1 MFGID
6 EIVLADFSINY
17 LPMYTLIGTFMAYLL
32 MIKDCINSKSRKYLL
47 VQFLLLLHSFCV
59 FFSDYTR
66 VDYDAPLFARS
77 KLGEYSLLI
86 VAIEILIFIYI
97 LIRRKKQRNITK
109 IKLD

>member
-6 EIVLADFSINY
+6 EIVLADFSMNY
-17 LPMYTLIGTFMAYLL
+17 LPVYTLIGTFVAYLL

-47 VQFLLLLHSFCV
+47 VQFLLLLHSFSV

-77 KLGEYSLLI
+77 KSGEYSLLI
-86 VAIEILIFIYI
+86 VAIEILLFIYI
-97 LIRRKKQRNITK
+97 LIKRKTK
-109 IKLD
+109 KSLKLS